1 MDPNKR
7 TRRARMIK
15 EKNKNREELI
25 LRLVRIR
32 SREPDRM
39 VLNKLVKKV
48 RKARGRLQIRKVLS

>member
-1 MDPNKR
+1 
-7 TRRARMIK
+7 MIK